1 MKRFFIAVAGNIGVG
16 KSTLV
21 DLLCQH
27 LDWEPFFEPVAENPY
42 LEDFYANMRDW
53 AFHSQIYFLSNRLR
67 AQRQLMDHP
76 TSVIQDRTIY
86 EDAEIFA
93 RNLYQQGLINDRD
106 YSTYWDLY
114 MVMTEFL
121 PAPDLVVYLR
131 APVPTLMD
139 RISDRG
145 RDFERT
151 ISEEY
156 LVQLN
161 KLYETWIS
169 NFSLCPIL
177 TVPADKINYV
187 DHSGHLDLVVEK
199 VKERLTG
206 KEEVVFSPEEVAQS
220 R

>member
-1 MKRFFIAVAGNIGVG
+1 V
-16 KSTLV
+16 S
-21 DLLCQH
+21 
-27 LDWEPFFEPVAENPY
+27 ENPY
-42 LEDFYANMRDW
+42 LEDFYANMQDW

-67 AQRQLMDHP
+67 AQRQLIDHP

-93 RNLYQQGLINDRD
+93 RNLYQQGLISERD
-106 YSTYWDLY
+106 YATYWDLY
-114 MVMTEFL
+114 VVMTEFL

-131 APVPTLMD
+131 APVNTLIE
-139 RISDRG
+139 RISSRG
-145 RDFERT
+145 RDFELA
-151 ISEEY
+151 ISEKY
-156 LVQLN
+156 LAQLN
-161 KLYETWIS
+161 ELYETWIS

-177 TVPADKINYV
+177 TVPADTINYV

-206 KEEVVFSPEEVAQS
+206 KEEVVFSMEEVARS